1 MKKLVIKIF
10 IAIFTIFSLINFIC
24 ALELILKL
32 PYPKGER
39 FIVTQGYKTLPTHKP
54 GSLDEYA
61 LDFDQGGCK
70 AYGKPV
76 LAVASG
82 IVIAINDINKNRSDY
97 GNYVDIEHTPGLK
110 SRYAHLEKFI
120 VTLNQ
125 EVKQGEII
133 GYVGNTGKV
142 FGEACPEHPG
152 THLHFAMYQR
162 QPDGKLIAYK
172 PEPMSGYTNFVAG
185 NWYTS
190 DNEIYQIKF
199 AEENKSSESSSSN
212 NFWQNLKSLFS
223 GLWQNFIN
231 SINNLLGLNQQ
242 EEQNEAVFSQT
253 PTTYQEEFYDAKLI
267 EKNPNQKLIIK
278 ENQEVLLTVKFKN
291 TGTITW
297 RKENV
302 SLNVANEEA
311 KKFYHP
317 SWLTRKRP
325 TSLKELKVEPNE
337 IGSFEFL
344 ITASNLEPK
353 NYYLSFKPV
362 YQDSTGFHWL
372 SSEIVFWQVAVEKEE
387 KEIALEENSYQNNF
401 SQEEANEK
409 INNEE
414 NLIENKNQKETPIY
428 SLGTGGGIPVLPF
441 SDTTPPEI
449 RLISYP
455 QNPTSSPI
463 AVFEFSANEEVVYKC
478 KLDENEKEECVSPKI
493 YENLSDGEHYFFLE
507 AFDSASNQSSL
518 VYVWQIDSTPPNS
531 SIITSGFY
539 NSSTWPNLIEGNV
552 DSNADLLKVEIQ
564 IKREKDGKYLS
575 YSSSDYQWVD
585 EPFWLETNLSENKT
599 SWSFPLPSSF
609 LSDGYYSIYSKATD
623 LLGNTQPEFSS
634 SQFVFDNTIP
644 WGSPKISIEKE
655 NDKIIVSW
663 TEVEDEL
670 SGISHYQINWRTIP
684 IDAWRESG
692 WDEEWLEYCQE
703 KGIPCNIEVKIHIYV
718 WDGSNLMEEMVCSE
732 EELFQCEEEIYSR
745 WSVENYLIE
754 EKIEFYNWEEQEN
767 WYKERLERWWNE
779 GNFEN
784 VSGLRIE
791 IPFEDDKRYYFRV
804 RGVDKAGNKGDW
816 SEEKEYPEIIPVPC

>member
-10 IAIFTIFSLINFIC
+10 IAIFTIFSLINFIY

-253 PTTYQEEFYDAKLI
+253 PTTTYQEEF
-267 EKNPNQKLIIK
+267 NPGDSHQKLIPYNPHQIY
-278 ENQEVLLTVKFKN
+278 LLSQIFQNGKN
-291 TGTITW
+291 
-297 RKENV
+297 
-302 SLNVANEEA
+302 
-311 KKFYHP
+311 F
-317 SWLTRKRP
+317 
-325 TSLKELKVEPNE
+325 
-337 IGSFEFL
+337 
-344 ITASNLEPK
+344 
-353 NYYLSFKPV
+353 
-362 YQDSTGFHWL
+362 
-372 SSEIVFWQVAVEKEE
+372 
-387 KEIALEENSYQNNF
+387 YQNLSTTF
-401 SQEEANEK
+401 LYKQTYPII
-409 INNEE
+409 IN
-414 NLIENKNQKETPIY
+414 Y
-428 SLGTGGGIPVLPF
+428 
-441 SDTTPPEI
+441 
-449 RLISYP
+449 
-455 QNPTSSPI
+455 
-463 AVFEFSANEEVVYKC
+463 
-478 KLDENEKEECVSPKI
+478 
-493 YENLSDGEHYFFLE
+493 
-507 AFDSASNQSSL
+507 
-518 VYVWQIDSTPPNS
+518 
-531 SIITSGFY
+531 
-539 NSSTWPNLIEGNV
+539 
-552 DSNADLLKVEIQ
+552 
-564 IKREKDGKYLS
+564 
-575 YSSSDYQWVD
+575 
-585 EPFWLETNLSENKT
+585 
-599 SWSFPLPSSF
+599 
-609 LSDGYYSIYSKATD
+609 
-623 LLGNTQPEFSS
+623 
-634 SQFVFDNTIP
+634 
-644 WGSPKISIEKE
+644 
-655 NDKIIVSW
+655 
-663 TEVEDEL
+663 
-670 SGISHYQINWRTIP
+670 
-684 IDAWRESG
+684 
-692 WDEEWLEYCQE
+692 
-703 KGIPCNIEVKIHIYV
+703 
-718 WDGSNLMEEMVCSE
+718 
-732 EELFQCEEEIYSR
+732 
-745 WSVENYLIE
+745 
-754 EKIEFYNWEEQEN
+754 
-767 WYKERLERWWNE
+767 
-779 GNFEN
+779 
-784 VSGLRIE
+784 
-791 IPFEDDKRYYFRV
+791 
-804 RGVDKAGNKGDW
+804 
-816 SEEKEYPEIIPVPC
+816 